1 MCTSSLSTPLLFSA
15 GYRASKTQ
23 TTTSSSDKLEIQ
35 HKLSSRIITHLQSA
49 LQNIS
54 RFTRSAAD
62 DIITTIKELTDQNCL
77 ELLPCIITASD
88 QCGERLPSVG
98 LLPALLLSYR
108 SHPKFK
114 STTLRTNEKATWK
127 VAVISV
133 IEDIFH
139 LAKLTISSKQIIET
153 CDFDAYIGSAHT
165 FTESFVQCAVSD
177 VLVLYRVMD
186 IKLDSTS
193 KF

>member
-23 TTTSSSDKLEIQ
+23 TTTSSSNRLEIQ
-35 HKLSSRIITHLQSA
+35 YRLSSRIIIHLQSA

-62 DIITTIKELTDQNCL
+62 DIITTIKDLANQNCL
-77 ELLPCIITASD
+77 ELLPCITTASD
-88 QCGERLPSVG
+88 QCGERISSHG
-98 LLPALLLSYR
+98 LLSALLLSYS

-114 STTLRTNEKATWK
+114 PTTLRTNERASWK
-127 VAVISV
+127 VAVTSV

-139 LAKLTISSKQIIET
+139 LASLTISTKQGIENS
-153 CDFDAYIGSAHT
+153 DFNAYIGSAHA

-177 VLVLYRVMD
+177 LLVLYRVMD